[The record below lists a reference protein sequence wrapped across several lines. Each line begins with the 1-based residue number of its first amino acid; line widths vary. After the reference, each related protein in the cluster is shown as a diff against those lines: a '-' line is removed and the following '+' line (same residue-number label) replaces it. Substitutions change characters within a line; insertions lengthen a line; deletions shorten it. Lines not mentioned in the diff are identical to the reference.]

1 MAPTTDPAGVDVAR
15 MSRAQRAAL
24 PISADVARALAEQHG
39 VCIRPLAMRRIDTST
54 GHIEVVPVPCEST
67 RQDQCR
73 PCADKARRLRMA
85 QCRQGWHLADEPV
98 TDRAAPSEDHTALM
112 ATRADLFAVYAE
124 CKAIG
129 DEITCEQIADSIAEL
144 DTELRA
150 AGVRGRLTPLD
161 PPPKPV
167 KRSTRR
173 RQDAP
178 DLPRRPVDKRTVGRV
193 FAGRYRPSTF
203 LTLTL
208 DSYGRV
214 DSDGAAVDP
223 DRYDYRRAARDAIHF
238 PALLDR
244 FWQNTRRC
252 AGWDVQYFG
261 TVEPQK
267 RSAPHFHAA
276 IRGAIPRSE
285 LRAITA
291 ATYHQVW
298 WPAHDQL
305 VYTDERMPVWDTR
318 AKAFTDPDTG
328 TPLPTWDQACEE
340 LTEPAHVV
348 RFGEQ
353 VHVKGILGG
362 TEEAGRHIGYLTK
375 YLSKSISQA
384 AGLTEHATDAHRDHA
399 RRLHA
404 ELSVT
409 PCSPRCPLW
418 LLYGIQPQG
427 VRHSITPGRCKGKA
441 HQPEHLGVAG
451 RRVLVSRKWSNKT
464 LDDHRA
470 ERGAFVRQLLQDAGI
485 HPAHGPQD
493 GPYRWERTAPTDPDI
508 PPRPVLLLLAVAERQ
523 RWKAEYTAAQLA
535 TSGSPPGDD
544 RSATSDQAA

>member
-1 MAPTTDPAGVDVAR
+1 VER
-15 MSRAQRAAL
+15 
-24 PISADVARALAEQHG
+24 
-39 VCIRPLAMRRIDTST
+39 
-54 GHIEVVPVPCEST
+54 
-67 RQDQCR
+67 
-73 PCADKARRLRMA
+73 
-85 QCRQGWHLADEPV
+85 
-98 TDRAAPSEDHTALM
+98 
-112 ATRADLFAVYAE
+112 
-124 CKAIG
+124 
-129 DEITCEQIADSIAEL
+129 
-144 DTELRA
+144 
-150 AGVRGRLTPLD
+150 
-161 PPPKPV
+161 
-167 KRSTRR
+167 
-173 RQDAP
+173 
-178 DLPRRPVDKRTVGRV
+178 RTVGRV

-252 AGWDVQYFG
+252 VGWDVQYFG

-267 RSAPHFHAA
+267 RGAPHFHAA
-276 IRGAIPRSE
+276 IRGAIPRVE

-298 WPAHDQL
+298 WPAHNQL
-305 VYTDERMPVWDTR
+305 VYTAERMPVWDTR

-384 AGLTEHATDAHRDHA
+384 AGLTEHATDAQRDHA

-409 PCSPRCPLW
+409 PCSARCPIW

-427 VRHSITPGRCKGKA
+427 ARHSMTPGRCKAKA
-441 HQPEHLGVAG
+441 HQPEHLGIAG

-470 ERGAFVRQLLQDAGI
+470 ERGAFVRQLLEQAGI
-485 HPAHGPQD
+485 HPTHGPDD
-493 GPYRWERTAPTDPDI
+493 GPYRWERPAPTDPDV
-508 PPRPVLLLLAVAERQ
+508 PPRPVLLLHAIAERQ

-535 TSGSPPGDD
+535 ANGPPPGQDH
-544 RSATSDQAA
+544 SATSDQAA

>member
-1 MAPTTDPAGVDVAR
+1 MTTTGELLGR
-15 MSRAQRAAL
+15 MTRAQRATL
-24 PISADVARALAEQHG
+24 PLSAEVAQALAEQHG
-39 VCIRPLAMRRIDTST
+39 VCIRPLAMRRIDTTT
-54 GHIEVVPVPCEST
+54 GRTDIVPVACGST
-67 RQDQCR
+67 REDQCR
-73 PCADKARRLRMA
+73 PCSDKARRLRMT
-85 QCRQGWHLADEPV
+85 QCRQGWHLDTEPV
-98 TDRAAPSEDHTALM
+98 TDRAAPSEDHKELM
-112 ATRADLFAVYAE
+112 ATRADLCAVYTE

-129 DEITCEQIADSIAEL
+129 DEVTCEQIAESVAEL

-173 RQDAP
+173 RQDAS
-178 DLPRRPVDKRTVGRV
+178 DLPRRPIERRTVGRV

-238 PALLDR
+238 PALVDR

-252 AGWDVQYFG
+252 VGWEVQYFG

-267 RSAPHFHAA
+267 RGAPHFHAA
-276 IRGAIPRSE
+276 IRGAIPRTE
-285 LRAITA
+285 LRSITA
-291 ATYHQVW
+291 ATHHQVW
-298 WPAHDQL
+298 WPTHDQL
-305 VYTDERMPVWDTR
+305 VYTGDRLPVWDTR
-318 AKAFTDPDTG
+318 AKTFIDPNTS
-328 TPLPTWDQACEE
+328 TPLPTWEQACED

-362 TEEAGRHIGYLTK
+362 TEEAGRHVGYLTK
-375 YLSKSISQA
+375 YLTKTIGQA
-384 AGLTEHATDAHRDHA
+384 AGLGDHATDAHRDHA

-409 PCSPRCPLW
+409 PCS
-418 LLYGIQPQG
+418 
-427 VRHSITPGRCKGKA
+427 
-441 HQPEHLGVAG
+441 
-451 RRVLVSRKWSNKT
+451 
-464 LDDHRA
+464 
-470 ERGAFVRQLLQDAGI
+470 
-485 HPAHGPQD
+485 
-493 GPYRWERTAPTDPDI
+493 
-508 PPRPVLLLLAVAERQ
+508 
-523 RWKAEYTAAQLA
+523 
-535 TSGSPPGDD
+535 
-544 RSATSDQAA
+544 